1 MKKKKKQS
9 INWFVYFRCIFPILT
24 AIVSLILSLVPCY
37 RYKTADT
44 GLNKPISLRDVIVS
58 GWETVRKYLFG
69 GGETEKVVSDFSWVL
84 LLIIIVFA
92 VIFVVGV
99 AFAVYFC
106 IHSMSYYALP
116 DRDSQGH
123 ILFVTLVPN
132 RIVECIY
139 RAAVLPLFAL
149 PVLMPVLYDRF
160 LYYYVELYCDP
171 FDMLWIALG
180 MYAVTVAVIFVS
192 AYFEK
197 KSGAD
202 VFAKREAPL
211 TVIEELEVKPRQ
223 SKEES
228 AYEQM
233 NDAAKKEQMER
244 ILRMLN
250 KDTKE
255 D

>member
-1 MKKKKKQS
+1 MS
-9 INWFVYFRCIFPILT
+9 AYL
-24 AIVSLILSLVPCY
+24 PCLFI
-37 RYKTADT
+37 K
-44 GLNKPISLRDVIVS
+44 VIA
-58 GWETVRKYLFG
+58 GKYLFG

-84 LLIIIVFA
+84 LLIIIIFA
-92 VIFVVGV
+92 VLFVVGV

-106 IHSMSYYALP
+106 IHAMSYLSVP

-139 RAAVLPLFAL
+139 RVAILPIFAL
-149 PVLMPVLYDRF
+149 PMLLPVLYGNF
-160 LYYYVELYCDP
+160 LGYPVDKHCDP
-171 FDMLWIALG
+171 FDMFWIALG
-180 MYAVTVAVIFVS
+180 MYAATVAVIFVS
-192 AYFEK
+192 GYFEK
-197 KSGAD
+197 KAGAD

>member
-1 MKKKKKQS
+1 MKKKQR
-9 INWFVYFRCIFPILT
+9 INGFVYFRCIFPILT
-24 AIVSLILSLVPCY
+24 AVVSLILALVPCY

-44 GLNKPISLRDVIVS
+44 GLNQPISLRDVTVS

-84 LLIIIVFA
+84 LLIIIAFTVL
-92 VIFVVGV
+92 FVVGV

-106 IHSMSYYALP
+106 IHAMTYFSLP
-116 DRDSQGH
+116 DRDSQAH

-139 RAAVLPLFAL
+139 RLAILPIFAL

-160 LYYYVELYCDP
+160 LYYYVEMYCDP
-171 FDMLWIALG
+171 FDMLWVALG
-180 MYAVTVAVIFVS
+180 MYGATVAVIFVS

-197 KSGAD
+197 KSGVD

-211 TVIEELEVKPRQ
+211 TVIEEIEVKTTSR
-223 SKEES
+223 KEEN